1 MVKKCVKRNFFQQKK
16 RPRVKIVESTIKQKK
31 NKTTESR
38 FIQQI
43 WWKKCEP
50 VASFN
55 SFSFIKIVEWKRK
68 TKKKKK
74 CLTWNSHDFE
84 TNLSKFWSGNK
95 NWKKNFFWR
104 IVAAKAKAVQTQKS
118 GFNFSKKVPKFF
130 EESFRLRGQKIYLFY
145 LFLFFSTISKTSPP
159 SSPVIP
165 FFRSREKMVRPIF
178 NQLEPIL

>member
-1 MVKKCVKRNFFQQKK
+1 MRNRSSDHILAQMHKFYSAMMAACVRKWGEKRRWVTLLYKFRLAWHNGQKMRKAKFFWTKKTQEWKLLNPQL
-16 RPRVKIVESTIKQKK
+16 SKK

-95 NWKKNFFWR
+95 NLKK
-104 IVAAKAKAVQTQKS
+104 K
-118 GFNFSKKVPKFF
+118 
-130 EESFRLRGQKIYLFY
+130 
-145 LFLFFSTISKTSPP
+145 LFLTNCCSKSK
-159 SSPVIP
+159 SSPDTKKWI
-165 FFRSREKMVRPIF
+165 
-178 NQLEPIL
+178 